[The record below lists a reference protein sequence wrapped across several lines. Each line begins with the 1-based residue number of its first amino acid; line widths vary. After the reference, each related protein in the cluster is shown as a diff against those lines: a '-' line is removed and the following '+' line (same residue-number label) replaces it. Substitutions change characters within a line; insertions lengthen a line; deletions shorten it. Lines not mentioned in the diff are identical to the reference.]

1 MKKNI
6 HKQMVAAARPTIK
19 KTPVTAPVLWKNLL
33 HMNISTTMHS
43 AVKKGLLG
51 GTA

>member
-19 KTPVTAPVLWKNLL
+19 KTPVTAPVLWKNL
-33 HMNISTTMHS
+33 
-43 AVKKGLLG
+43 
-51 GTA
+51 